1 MELLTLQ
8 QLLTL
13 LLNHNQNLT
22 KRSFTDTNAEILYL
36 EDKLKELE
44 DKLVHSEPK
53 LIKNPIQHNNFIH
66 NSLESGRIIHHLAY
80 DSTLQEYSGFYDFRT
95 LNNNIAI
102 NKKKN

>member
-8 QLLTL
+8 QLTL

-80 DSTLQEYSGFYDFRT
+80 DSTLQKYRGFYDFRT
-95 LNNNIAI
+95 LNNNNITI

>member
-1 MELLTLQ
+1 VELLTLQ
-8 QLLTL
+8 QLTL

-80 DSTLQEYSGFYDFRT
+80 DSTLQKYSGFYDFRT
-95 LNNNIAI
+95 LNNTIAI

>member
-1 MELLTLQ
+1 MKLLTLQ

-36 EDKLKELE
+36 EAKLKELE

>member
-53 LIKNPIQHNNFIH
+53 LSKNPIQHNNFIH
-66 NSLESGRIIHHLAY
+66 NS
-80 DSTLQEYSGFYDFRT
+80 
-95 LNNNIAI
+95 
-102 NKKKN
+102 

>member
-1 MELLTLQ
+1 MKLLTLQ

-36 EDKLKELE
+36 EAKLKELE

-53 LIKNPIQHNNFIH
+53 LIKNPIQHNN
-66 NSLESGRIIHHLAY
+66 LESGRIIHHLAY